1 MSNPYKDKPRGK
13 PRQRNRKA
21 DQRGQKPDQQQSP
34 KLVERDEDRI
44 GAMVAS
50 TDALTSGA
58 AAPVEFPSSGAPAA
72 ADVPSIG
79 EVAPD
84 DAPSIGAA
92 APVELPS
99 SGAPAPA
106 DNCPISIQ
114 TIANAY
120 SDYTK
125 KSLQE
130 TGSFVERL
138 MAVRSFDKALEVQT
152 EFTRQAYANF
162 VAESQRICELYSEL
176 AKQIIFGPWEGL
188 AAKAT
193 QTGR

>member
-1 MSNPYKDKPRGK
+1 MSAKNQDKSRGK

-21 DQRGQKPDQQQSP
+21 DQRSQKPDQQQSP

-58 AAPVEFPSSGAPAA
+58 T
-72 ADVPSIG
+72 
-79 EVAPD
+79 
-84 DAPSIGAA
+84 

-99 SGAPAPA
+99 NGAPAPADAPSIGSAAPA

-120 SDYTK
+120 SDYTR
-125 KSLQE
+125 KS
-130 TGSFVERL
+130 
-138 MAVRSFDKALEVQT
+138 
-152 EFTRQAYANF
+152 
-162 VAESQRICELYSEL
+162 
-176 AKQIIFGPWEGL
+176 
-188 AAKAT
+188 
-193 QTGR
+193 